1 MANGSV
7 KFIGYYDAFGINET
21 NDDIFYMKTGK
32 DDNNNDITTLVR
44 TNSERILKSCRAYFQ
59 FPEYDVAK
67 VKFSIDFGDGST
79 TGIVDLDREAT
90 TNSGWYTVDGKK
102 LDKQP
107 TRKGVYIQNGRAVVI
122 K

>member
-1 MANGSV
+1 
-7 KFIGYYDAFGINET
+7 
-21 NDDIFYMKTGK
+21 MKTGK
-32 DDNNNDITTLVR
+32 DENENDITTLVR

-59 FPEYDVAK
+59 FSEYDVAK
-67 VKFSIDFGDGST
+67 LKFTIDFGDGST